1 MGFWTF
7 LFGGLAAVK
16 AKNML
21 TVPTVTSKS
30 GKYEILSI
38 KHRLNEIISFH
49 TGKPIDTVAEDTDRD
64 NFMDPAAAKEY
75 GLIDDILLKREV

>member
-16 AKNML
+16 AKNMI

-30 GKYEILSI
+30 GKYEILNI
-38 KHRLNEIISFH
+38 KHQGIGKNYKLTYREKGKSSTTEMTI
-49 TGKPIDTVAEDTDRD
+49 TGGTRSIGD
-64 NFMDPAAAKEY
+64 F
-75 GLIDDILLKREV
+75 EVHW

>member
-38 KHRLNEIISFH
+38 KHQGIGKNYKVTYREKGKSSTTEMTI
-49 TGKPIDTVAEDTDRD
+49 TGRTRSIGD
-64 NFMDPAAAKEY
+64 F
-75 GLIDDILLKREV
+75 EVHW

>member
-7 LFGGLAAVK
+7 IFGGLAAVK

-38 KHRLNEIISFH
+38 KHQGIGKNYKVTYREKGKSSTTEMTI
-49 TGKPIDTVAEDTDRD
+49 TGGTRSIGD
-64 NFMDPAAAKEY
+64 F
-75 GLIDDILLKREV
+75 EVYW

>member
-7 LFGGLAAVK
+7 LFGGLAAAK
-16 AKNML
+16 AKNMI

-38 KHRLNEIISFH
+38 KHQGIGKNYKVTYREKGKSSTTEMTI
-49 TGKPIDTVAEDTDRD
+49 TGGTRSIGD
-64 NFMDPAAAKEY
+64 F
-75 GLIDDILLKREV
+75 EVHW

>member
-7 LFGGLAAVK
+7 LFGGLAAVN
-16 AKNML
+16 AKNLL

-38 KHRLNEIISFH
+38 KHQGIGKNYKVTYREKGKSSTTEMTI
-49 TGKPIDTVAEDTDRD
+49 TGGTRSIGD
-64 NFMDPAAAKEY
+64 F
-75 GLIDDILLKREV
+75 EVHW

>member
-16 AKNML
+16 AKNMI

-38 KHRLNEIISFH
+38 KHQGIGKNYKVTYREKGKSSTTEMTI
-49 TGKPIDTVAEDTDRD
+49 TGGTRSIGD
-64 NFMDPAAAKEY
+64 F
-75 GLIDDILLKREV
+75 EVHW

>member
-38 KHRLNEIISFH
+38 KHQGIGKNYKLIYKEKGKSSTTEMTI
-49 TGKPIDTVAEDTDRD
+49 TGGTRSIGD
-64 NFMDPAAAKEY
+64 F
-75 GLIDDILLKREV
+75 EVHW

>member
-30 GKYEILSI
+30 GKYEILSV
-38 KHRLNEIISFH
+38 KHQGIGKNYKLTYREKGKSSTTEMTI
-49 TGKPIDTVAEDTDRD
+49 TGGTRSIGD
-64 NFMDPAAAKEY
+64 F
-75 GLIDDILLKREV
+75 EVHW

>member
-38 KHRLNEIISFH
+38 KHQGIGKNYKLTYREKGKSSTTEMTI
-49 TGKPIDTVAEDTDRD
+49 TGGTRSLGD
-64 NFMDPAAAKEY
+64 F
-75 GLIDDILLKREV
+75 EVHW

>member
-1 MGFWTF
+1 MVFWTF

-38 KHRLNEIISFH
+38 KHQGIGKNYKVTYREKGKSSTTEMTI
-49 TGKPIDTVAEDTDRD
+49 TGGTRSIGD
-64 NFMDPAAAKEY
+64 F
-75 GLIDDILLKREV
+75 EVHW

>member
-7 LFGGLAAVK
+7 IFGGLAAVK

-38 KHRLNEIISFH
+38 KHQGIGKNYKVTYREKGKSSTTEMTI
-49 TGKPIDTVAEDTDRD
+49 TGGTRSIGD
-64 NFMDPAAAKEY
+64 F
-75 GLIDDILLKREV
+75 EVHW

>member
-38 KHRLNEIISFH
+38 KHQGIGKNYKLTYREKGKSSTTEMTI
-49 TGKPIDTVAEDTDRD
+49 TGGTRSIGD
-64 NFMDPAAAKEY
+64 F
-75 GLIDDILLKREV
+75 EVYW

>member
-21 TVPTVTSKS
+21 TIPTVTSKS
-30 GKYEILSI
+30 GRYEILSI
-38 KHRLNEIISFH
+38 KHQGIGKNYKLTYREKGKSSTTEMTI
-49 TGKPIDTVAEDTDRD
+49 TGGTRSIGD
-64 NFMDPAAAKEY
+64 F
-75 GLIDDILLKREV
+75 EVHW

>member
-38 KHRLNEIISFH
+38 KHQGIGKNYKLTYREKGKSSTTEMTI
-49 TGKPIDTVAEDTDRD
+49 TGGTRSIGD
-64 NFMDPAAAKEY
+64 F
-75 GLIDDILLKREV
+75 EVHW

>member
-21 TVPTVTSKS
+21 TVPTVISKS
-30 GKYEILSI
+30 GKYEILSV
-38 KHRLNEIISFH
+38 KHQGIGKNYKLTYKEKGKSGTTEMTI
-49 TGKPIDTVAEDTDRD
+49 TGGTRSIVD
-64 NFMDPAAAKEY
+64 F
-75 GLIDDILLKREV
+75 EVHW

>member
-38 KHRLNEIISFH
+38 KHQGIGKNYKLTYREKGKSSTTEMTI
-49 TGKPIDTVAEDTDRD
+49 TGGTRSIGD
-64 NFMDPAAAKEY
+64 F
-75 GLIDDILLKREV
+75 EVY

>member
-21 TVPTVTSKS
+21 IVPTVTSKS

-38 KHRLNEIISFH
+38 KHQGIGKNYKVTYREKGKSSTTEMTI
-49 TGKPIDTVAEDTDRD
+49 TGGTRSIGD
-64 NFMDPAAAKEY
+64 F
-75 GLIDDILLKREV
+75 EVHW

>member
-38 KHRLNEIISFH
+38 KHQGIGKNYKLTYREKGKSSTTEMTI
-49 TGKPIDTVAEDTDRD
+49 TGGTRSIGD
-64 NFMDPAAAKEY
+64 F
-75 GLIDDILLKREV
+75 EVLW

>member
-16 AKNML
+16 AKNMI

-38 KHRLNEIISFH
+38 KHQGIGKNYKVTYREKGKSSTTEMTI
-49 TGKPIDTVAEDTDRD
+49 TGGTRSIGD
-64 NFMDPAAAKEY
+64 F
-75 GLIDDILLKREV
+75 EVNW

>member
-30 GKYEILSI
+30 GKYEILSV
-38 KHRLNEIISFH
+38 KHQGIGKNYKVTYREKGKSSTTEMTITGGTISIGDF
-49 TGKPIDTVAEDTDRD
+49 
-64 NFMDPAAAKEY
+64 
-75 GLIDDILLKREV
+75 EVYW

>member
-21 TVPTVTSKS
+21 TLPSVTSKS
-30 GKYEILSI
+30 GKYEILSV
-38 KHRLNEIISFH
+38 KHQGIGKNYKVTYREKGK
-49 TGKPIDTVAEDTDRD
+49 TGTTVTTITGGTKSLGD
-64 NFMDPAAAKEY
+64 
-75 GLIDDILLKREV
+75 LEVHW

>member
-38 KHRLNEIISFH
+38 KHQGIGKNYKVTYREKGKSSTTEMKI
-49 TGKPIDTVAEDTDRD
+49 TGGTRSIGD
-64 NFMDPAAAKEY
+64 F
-75 GLIDDILLKREV
+75 EVHW

>member
-38 KHRLNEIISFH
+38 KHQGIGKNYKVTYREKGKSSTTEITV
-49 TGKPIDTVAEDTDRD
+49 TGGTRSIGD
-64 NFMDPAAAKEY
+64 F
-75 GLIDDILLKREV
+75 EVHW

>member
-38 KHRLNEIISFH
+38 KHQGIGKNYKFTYREKGKSSTTEMTI
-49 TGKPIDTVAEDTDRD
+49 TGGTRSIGD
-64 NFMDPAAAKEY
+64 F
-75 GLIDDILLKREV
+75 EVHW

>member
-21 TVPTVTSKS
+21 TVPTVISKS
-30 GKYEILSI
+30 GKYEILSV
-38 KHRLNEIISFH
+38 KHQGIGKNYKVTYREKGKSSTTEMTI
-49 TGKPIDTVAEDTDRD
+49 TGGTRSIGD
-64 NFMDPAAAKEY
+64 F
-75 GLIDDILLKREV
+75 EVHW

>member
-38 KHRLNEIISFH
+38 KHQGIGKNYKVTYREKGKSSTTELTI
-49 TGKPIDTVAEDTDRD
+49 TGGTRSIGD
-64 NFMDPAAAKEY
+64 F
-75 GLIDDILLKREV
+75 EVHW

>member
-38 KHRLNEIISFH
+38 KHQGI
-49 TGKPIDTVAEDTDRD
+49 GKNYKVT
-64 NFMDPAAAKEY
+64 Y
-75 GLIDDILLKREV
+75 REKGKSSTTEMTINGGTRSIGDFEVHW

>member
-1 MGFWTF
+1 MGLWTF

-16 AKNML
+16 AKNMI

-38 KHRLNEIISFH
+38 KHQGIGKNYKVTYREKGKSSTTEMTI
-49 TGKPIDTVAEDTDRD
+49 TGGTRSIGD
-64 NFMDPAAAKEY
+64 F
-75 GLIDDILLKREV
+75 EVHW

>member
-30 GKYEILSI
+30 GKYEILSV
-38 KHRLNEIISFH
+38 KHQGIGKNYKVTYREKGKSSTTEMTI
-49 TGKPIDTVAEDTDRD
+49 TGGTRSIGD
-64 NFMDPAAAKEY
+64 F
-75 GLIDDILLKREV
+75 EVHW

>member
-30 GKYEILSI
+30 GKYEILSVEHQGI
-38 KHRLNEIISFH
+38 GKNYKVTYREKGKSSTTEMTV
-49 TGKPIDTVAEDTDRD
+49 TGGTRSIGD
-64 NFMDPAAAKEY
+64 F
-75 GLIDDILLKREV
+75 EVHW

>member
-38 KHRLNEIISFH
+38 KHQGIGKNYKLTYREKGKSSTTEITI
-49 TGKPIDTVAEDTDRD
+49 TGGTRSIGD
-64 NFMDPAAAKEY
+64 F
-75 GLIDDILLKREV
+75 EVHW

>member
-7 LFGGLAAVK
+7 IFGGLAAVK

-38 KHRLNEIISFH
+38 KHQGIGKNYKLTYREKGKSSTTELTI
-49 TGKPIDTVAEDTDRD
+49 TGGTRSIGD
-64 NFMDPAAAKEY
+64 F
-75 GLIDDILLKREV
+75 EVHW

>member
-38 KHRLNEIISFH
+38 KHQGIGKNYKVTYREKGKSSTTEMTI
-49 TGKPIDTVAEDTDRD
+49 TGGTRSIGD
-64 NFMDPAAAKEY
+64 F
-75 GLIDDILLKREV
+75 EVNW

>member
-38 KHRLNEIISFH
+38 KHKGIGKNYKVTYREKGKSSTTEMTI
-49 TGKPIDTVAEDTDRD
+49 TGGTRSIGD
-64 NFMDPAAAKEY
+64 F
-75 GLIDDILLKREV
+75 EVHW

>member
-16 AKNML
+16 AKNIL

-38 KHRLNEIISFH
+38 KHQGIGKNYKVTYREKGKSSTTEMTI
-49 TGKPIDTVAEDTDRD
+49 TGGTRSIGD
-64 NFMDPAAAKEY
+64 F
-75 GLIDDILLKREV
+75 EVHW

>member
-38 KHRLNEIISFH
+38 KHQGMGKNYKVTYREKGKSSTTEMTI
-49 TGKPIDTVAEDTDRD
+49 TGGTRSIGD
-64 NFMDPAAAKEY
+64 F
-75 GLIDDILLKREV
+75 EVHW

>member
-38 KHRLNEIISFH
+38 KHQGIGKNYKVTYREKGKSSTTEMTI
-49 TGKPIDTVAEDTDRD
+49 TGGTRSIGD
-64 NFMDPAAAKEY
+64 F
-75 GLIDDILLKREV
+75 EVYW